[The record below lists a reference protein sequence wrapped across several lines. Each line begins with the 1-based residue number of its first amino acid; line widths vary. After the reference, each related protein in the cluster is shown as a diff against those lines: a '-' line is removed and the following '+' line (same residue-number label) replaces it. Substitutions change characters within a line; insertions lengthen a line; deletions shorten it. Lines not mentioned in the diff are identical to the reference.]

1 MQFFRNIDENAERWA
16 LLTLYV
22 MLVLTMAI
30 EVLRREI
37 FAYSSIWGEEI
48 VRYSFIYLA
57 WVGAAVAVKERG
69 HIRIDVILHYLG
81 NRGKALIY
89 IFGDMVM
96 IVVAVIALY
105 WSFET
110 VHVSWKFGSVSHG
123 LRVSMVWFLMAV
135 PTGFSLVIWRLIQS
149 LLRDMRSLRSGALLF
164 RRWEHCSVALAGA
177 HPALFATGPDGSA
190 TCYVRHTVCWVRIQ
204 RYHCNVLQ

>member
-105 WSFET
+105 WSF
-110 VHVSWKFGSVSHG
+110 
-123 LRVSMVWFLMAV
+123 
-135 PTGFSLVIWRLIQS
+135 
-149 LLRDMRSLRSGALLF
+149 
-164 RRWEHCSVALAGA
+164 
-177 HPALFATGPDGSA
+177 
-190 TCYVRHTVCWVRIQ
+190 
-204 RYHCNVLQ
+204 